1 MTASQHEREPQCV
14 GNGDGSCLGRKLH
27 IDTALAQTHVA
38 TTDLDRI
45 SPASSHPRSPAT
57 SVSSKASSAAPIRPI
72 HPDHMLGGGFGGTNW
87 DTAPESSGRHKPIP
101 MPLPYL
107 PLRKQSTQR
116 LRQKHSPLNE
126 GRFPKAEQSSPKLPL
141 AGGLVSERA
150 AIALNDSEGV
160 TNSALPKPALPA
172 HENADSPT
180 RFPPRKSSL
189 HRERG
194 ASLSSH
200 DSSAEQQPS
209 LPLRAAISI
218 PDLSSTRSKKEHG
231 EPTPNHPDRAT
242 CPGDTSRSPL
252 EWHPLPPL
260 EAPPDEVRASIRSA
274 ETYGSSGF
282 IDASET
288 ERSSVVTSHSFN
300 EDLCGG
306 FTHYEG
312 SDSEGMSVE
321 DAIGMYADGFGDDDN
336 DQPVDKVRAP
346 SDEGYFSQIHLSSG
360 ADAETP
366 LAEPRGRSTSR
377 MESGCFKADT
387 LPKED
392 ARQVIPQC
400 VRNSTET
407 ISKHRTSTTPN
418 LVKTAGPVPRDR
430 YGFKKITTYITEE
443 HYDAWNG
450 PYTDYLGRRRKKWE
464 QLMKQHHL
472 PTENPTKFP
481 PKSDKIKRYIRKGIP
496 PEWRGAAWFWYAGGP
511 ARLARNEGLY
521 WELIEQVTQGKL
533 KDQDGEHIERD
544 LHRSFPDNIR
554 FKPDPVSARDSAVT
568 GVDSHHSSFEPET
581 AILRSLRRVLQAFAI
596 HNPHI
601 GYCQSLNFLAGLLLI
616 FLDEDEEKAFIML
629 NIITNEHL
637 PGSHARVLEANVDIG
652 VLMSCIQESMPAIWA
667 KIDDVAE
674 TAATTSYRGHISV
687 SKARLPTVSLAT
699 TAWFMS
705 CFVGNLPIETVLRV
719 WDSFFYEGSKTLF
732 RIALAVFKMGE
743 LDIRAVNDHM
753 EIFQVVQNI
762 PRRLIDANALME
774 TCFKRRNGFGHL
786 SQEIIDMRRADRRR
800 AHKEDVARLNG
811 ATTMPMSV
819 EKPSGTRRAAS
830 RARFKRGISRRRPTE
845 A

>member
-1 MTASQHEREPQCV
+1 M
-14 GNGDGSCLGRKLH
+14 
-27 IDTALAQTHVA
+27 
-38 TTDLDRI
+38 
-45 SPASSHPRSPAT
+45 
-57 SVSSKASSAAPIRPI
+57 
-72 HPDHMLGGGFGGTNW
+72 
-87 DTAPESSGRHKPIP
+87 
-101 MPLPYL
+101 
-107 PLRKQSTQR
+107 
-116 LRQKHSPLNE
+116 
-126 GRFPKAEQSSPKLPL
+126 
-141 AGGLVSERA
+141 
-150 AIALNDSEGV
+150 
-160 TNSALPKPALPA
+160 
-172 HENADSPT
+172 
-180 RFPPRKSSL
+180 
-189 HRERG
+189 
-194 ASLSSH
+194 
-200 DSSAEQQPS
+200 
-209 LPLRAAISI
+209 SI
-218 PDLSSTRSKKEHG
+218 PELGSKRAKEG
-231 EPTPNHPDRAT
+231 DTGPTSYNAERAT
-242 CPGDTSRSPL
+242 CPGNSSRSPL
-252 EWHPLPPL
+252 EWHPLPPP
-260 EAPPDEVRASIRSA
+260 EVPPNEVRASMRSA
-274 ETYGSSGF
+274 ETYASSGF

-288 ERSSVVTSHSFN
+288 ERSSVVTTQSFS
-300 EDLCGG
+300 EELCGG
-306 FTHYEG
+306 FTHHEG

-321 DAIGMYADGFGDDDN
+321 DAIGMYADGFCDDD
-336 DQPVDKVRAP
+336 DDHPADKVHAP
-346 SDEGYFSQIHLSSG
+346 SDEGYFSQTHLSSG
-360 ADAETP
+360 ADVETP

-377 MESGCFKADT
+377 MENAYFGAD
-387 LPKED
+387 PIQKED
-392 ARQVIPQC
+392 VCHVIPQRT
-400 VRNSTET
+400 RNSTET
-407 ISKHRTSTTPN
+407 ISKHPALTTPEP
-418 LVKTAGPVPRDR
+418 LRSAGPVPRDR
-430 YGFKKITTYITEE
+430 YGFKKITTYISEE
-443 HYDAWNG
+443 QYDAWNG

-464 QLMKQHHL
+464 HLMKQHHL
-472 PTENPTKFP
+472 PIENPTKFP

-511 ARLARNEGLY
+511 ARLAKTEGLY
-521 WELIEQVTQGKL
+521 WELIEQVNQGKL

-554 FKPDPVSARDSAVT
+554 FKPDPVSARHSAVT

-616 FLDEDEEKAFIML
+616 FLDEDEEKAFAML

-652 VLMSCIQESMPAIWA
+652 VLMSCVQESMPAIWA

-674 TAATTSYRGHISV
+674 TAVTSSYRGHIST

-743 LDIRAVNDHM
+743 SDIRAVNDHM

-786 SQEIIDMRRADRRR
+786 SQETIDMRRADRRR

-819 EKPSGTRRAAS
+819 EKPSGIKRATS
-830 RARFKRGISRRRPTE
+830 RARFKRGISRRRPTG